1 MKKKYLLN
9 ALLIILT
16 TTANANFEAT
26 EDYIIDEV
34 IIYENTRDD
43 EKKFTLEGNT
53 KKLINRGVLVNTY
66 YDNVAVNGISVD
78 NKDKGNGVEINTS
91 VNTNGIILG
100 KVKLIG
106 ESNNGGTVKVSNS
119 AKGIIGN
126 VEINDGVV
134 LGSAELLGVEGKND
148 GSSYVDNSVSGIYG
162 DVNKN
167 NGVVSSIATVIANES
182 NSSYVSYS
190 YATSKN
196 SINAIVG
203 KIEVN
208 QGVVSSKAN
217 VTSEQATVVDR
228 NINSTV
234 QAYSDVLSQN
244 SINGV
249 LGEVVINSG
258 VIKGEGL
265 LKSGIANSSNEKSGA
280 SNTLSRS
287 YIKVISST
295 NGIFGNIN
303 ENQGIVEG
311 EGIFIAGKAIGEAKS
326 SDGNRE
332 SASGDAFIEAEGSG
346 NGVLGKLIESNNG
359 VVSGYADLN
368 SGDVELNG
376 VKYKDYESIKFS
388 GNGVAFDGELSDDIT
403 NGGVIKGVQSAIAA
417 QKISGNINNYGVMAG
432 REIFSDGKE
441 VIKNGNT
448 SSIIKENPLSPLVVG
463 VENNKGTY
471 IKLKSEKS
479 TEYLDKNTGKVEL
492 DSADDIVIDS
502 IINGIGGL
510 ITLND
515 GTEKTVLNAQRYDEN
530 KNITEIAD
538 EARDSYVTIN
548 SNTDFDN
555 NIINGA
561 GIKNA
566 VLLVKDGINV
576 NLSNSIVNGYKTAM
590 SLDNNSIVTASN
602 TIFNGGGLKNEDAVV
617 NIKGD
622 NGSLTINGTSII
634 NGKTD
639 ISGSNSIVNIGN
651 EVMVN
656 GDLTSNKDG
665 NNTLNLGDRSS
676 EDLRLFHNID
686 GFSKINTLG
695 RVTVYETAN
704 ITTGDINIHDGKFI
718 VRVDGTKIDS
728 SGKVTGHALYD
739 HKGKVI
745 IDLPKKSLLSKNGLD
760 ELEDSTPQLIF
771 KASGLGVGTIIA
783 MKETDISE
791 LYDPQLGT
799 VSIAHTAIKH
809 RDENDALTGD
819 VKIAILNFD
828 EIYKEPE
835 TPPTD
840 PEIPPTEPEIPPS
853 NSEKPDSDKEKED
866 LGEIYDSI
874 VNGNQLPNLE
884 PTIDIEDKTAE
895 DARKGL
901 LTLLDQ
907 IYSNNPY
914 VQSAKLSKENIG
926 LFREQVLSTKMPK
939 ENEWIAEGHGIYSI
953 DEYGKTKTVNVG
965 NTTISNN
972 YSNKGVTTG
981 LLGTGE
987 YGIAQ
992 DTSLGFAVG
1001 GSHQKLD
1008 MSMNSKLKGEAIY
1021 LGVFGKKKVDNYL
1034 FTAGIGYQYGQYNGT
1049 RTIMNEYQSIRNTG
1063 EIKTDSFD
1071 IYGEVRYVFEDE
1083 KGRKIE
1089 PKLRLS
1095 QLFVNQKSVS
1105 ENNGALAIDM
1115 DNKNYSIPEVE
1126 IGIDFINPI
1135 DVNAGKLETKFG
1147 LGVAKTF
1154 GENENYTIGKMK
1166 NSTDF
1171 KINGPDFE
1179 DAKLRI
1185 NAGVDYEHVNG
1196 VFYNIKLGV
1205 DVARETKKE
1214 INIKIGLGYRF

>member
-16 TTANANFEAT
+16 TTANANFKAT

-34 IIYENTRDD
+34 IIYENTKDD

-53 KKLINRGVLVNTY
+53 KKLINRGVLVNAY
-66 YDNVAVNGISVD
+66 YDNATVN
-78 NKDKGNGVEINTS
+78 NKDKGNAVEINTA
-91 VNTNGIILG
+91 VNTNGIIVG

-106 ESNNGGTVKVSNS
+106 ESNNGGIVKASNS

-148 GSSYVDNSVSGIYG
+148 GSSDVNNSVNGIYG

-167 NGVVSSIATVIANES
+167 NGVISSVATVIANES

-190 YATSKN
+190 YATSEN

-228 NINSTV
+228 DINSSV
-234 QAYSDVLSQN
+234 QTYSDVLSQN

-249 LGEVVINSG
+249 LGEVVVNSG

-265 LKSGIANSSNEKSGA
+265 LKSGIANSFNEKNGA

-295 NGIFGNIN
+295 NGVLGNIN

-403 NGGVIKGVQSAIAA
+403 NGGVIKGIQSAIAA

-441 VIKNGNT
+441 IIKN
-448 SSIIKENPLSPLVVG
+448 ENPNKNDSNLSTLVG
-463 VENNKGTY
+463 VKDVNHGIY
-471 IKLKSEKS
+471 IKLKN
-479 TEYLDKNTGKVEL
+479 KNTGKVEL
-492 DSADDIVIDS
+492 DSDDDIVIDS

-695 RVTVYETAN
+695 RVMVYETAS
-704 ITTGDINIHDGKFI
+704 ITTGDINIQDGKFI
-718 VRVDGTKIDS
+718 VRVDGTKTDS
-728 SGKVTGHALYD
+728 SGKIIGHALYD

-760 ELEDSTPQLIF
+760 ELEDSTPQLVF

-809 RDENDALTGD
+809 KDENDVLTGD
-819 VKIAILNFD
+819 VEIAILNFD

-835 TPPTD
+835 TPPTEPETPPRD

-853 NSEKPDSDKEKED
+853 TPEKPNSDKEKED

-895 DARKGL
+895 NARKGL

-1179 DAKLRI
+1179 DTKLRI